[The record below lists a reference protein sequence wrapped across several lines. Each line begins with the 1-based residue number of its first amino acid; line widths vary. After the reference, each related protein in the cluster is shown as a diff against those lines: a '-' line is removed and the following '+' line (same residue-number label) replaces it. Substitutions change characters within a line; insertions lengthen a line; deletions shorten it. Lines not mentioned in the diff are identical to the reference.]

1 MEEVDKNESYNQ
13 CLPDDDGVGEADI
26 FALAAAVAAS
36 PEKGVPPS
44 LPAAAAATQALKK

>member
-1 MEEVDKNESYNQ
+1 MRATR

-44 LPAAAAATQALKK
+44 LPAAAAATQALKKMMINCK